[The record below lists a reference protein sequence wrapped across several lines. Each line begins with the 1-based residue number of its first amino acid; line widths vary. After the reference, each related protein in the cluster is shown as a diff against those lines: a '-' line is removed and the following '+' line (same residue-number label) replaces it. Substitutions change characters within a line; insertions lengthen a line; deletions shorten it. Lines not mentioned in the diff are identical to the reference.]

1 MRIEVFGG
9 SIAGLC
15 AAITL
20 ARDGAEVHVH
30 ERSAFDA
37 VDYGAGIGVTHF
49 LVEGVLGEDADLL
62 PITTASRRVSWVDG
76 SETVEPAALWFTT
89 YAELRQVLRGRVPDE
104 NYHALEELV
113 WLGETKEGLEA
124 HLSTGR
130 RLQADLLVCADG
142 RHSVARSY
150 FAAGQRAQPVY
161 AGYVLLRAL
170 LPETAVRPSLRERLV
185 TDALHVATAGR
196 HRMAAHPAPG
206 GMLNWGC
213 YLGVP
218 FDQLPAMLQDRR
230 DEMVS
235 GAMPPGALSA
245 ETLQRLLGGV
255 EVWNGWPRALVEDV
269 LTSGRVALHP
279 IFEYA
284 SPRMANGASVL
295 IGDAAHLAS
304 PITGAGARLAMVDAV
319 ALAGAARRAG
329 PDGRAV
335 AKLFEQDRLAESLS
349 AVASGR
355 EAGEQFRP
363 VWSIG

>member
-1 MRIEVFGG
+1 MKIEVFGG

-20 ARDGAEVHVH
+20 GREGAEVHVH
-30 ERSAFDA
+30 ERAAFDA

-49 LVEGVLGEDADLL
+49 LVEAVLGEDADLL
-62 PITTASRRVSWVDG
+62 PITTASRRVCWVDG
-76 SETVEPAALWFTT
+76 SETVEPAALGFTT

-104 NYHALEELV
+104 NYHALDELS

-124 HLSTGR
+124 RLTSGR

-142 RHSVARSY
+142 RSSVARGF
-150 FAAGQRAQPVY
+150 FAAGQRAQPTY

-170 LPETAVRPSLRERLV
+170 IPESAVRPSLRERLM

-196 HRMAAHPAPG
+196 HRMAAYPAPG

-213 YLGVP
+213 YLAVP
-218 FDQLPAMLQDRR
+218 FEELPSMLADRR
-230 DEMVS
+230 DEMVR
-235 GAMPPGALSA
+235 GALPPGALSA
-245 ETLQRLLGGV
+245 KSLEQLLGGV

-269 LTSGRVALHP
+269 LASGRLALHP
-279 IFEYA
+279 VFEYA
-284 SPRMANGASVL
+284 SPRLASGAACL

-319 ALAGAARRAG
+319 ALAGAMRRAG

-335 AKLFEQDRLAESLS
+335 AALFEQDRLAESL
-349 AVASGR
+349 AVVASGR
-355 EAGEQFRP
+355 LAGDQVRP
-363 VWSIG
+363 DWSIG

>member
-1 MRIEVFGG
+1 MKIEVFGG

-20 ARDGAEVHVH
+20 AREGAEVHVR
-30 ERSAFDA
+30 ERAAFDA

-49 LVEGVLGEDADLL
+49 LVEAVLGEDADLL
-62 PITTASRRVSWVDG
+62 PITAANRRVSWVDG
-76 SETVEPAALWFTT
+76 RETVEPAALWFTT

-104 NYHALEELV
+104 NYHALEELE
-113 WLGETKEGLEA
+113 WLGETKDGPLA
-124 HLSTGR
+124 RLSSGR
-130 RLQADLLVCADG
+130 RIQADLLVCADG
-142 RHSVARSY
+142 RHSVARGH
-150 FAAGQRAQPVY
+150 FTAGQRLRPAY

-170 LPETAVRPSLRERLV
+170 LPESAVRPALRERLV

-196 HRMAAHPAPG
+196 HRMAVHPAPG

-218 FDQLPAMLQDRR
+218 FDRLPTMLQDRR
-230 DEMVS
+230 SEMVS
-235 GAMPPGALSA
+235 GALPPGALSA
-245 ETLQRLLGGV
+245 GSLQHLLGGV
-255 EVWNGWPRALVEDV
+255 EVWNGWPRALFEDV

-284 SPRMANGASVL
+284 SPRMANGAACL

-304 PITGAGARLAMVDAV
+304 PITGAGARMAMVDAV
-319 ALAGAARRAG
+319 ALAGAVRSAG

-335 AKLFEQDRLAESLS
+335 AAQFEQDRLAESL
-349 AVASGR
+349 AVVASGR
-355 EAGEQFRP
+355 EVGEQLRP
-363 VWSIG
+363 DWSIG